1 MTLYTVICMTD
12 QNNPW
17 LEIITEFKC
26 IADFE
31 CADQQRKGIKSIVV
45 EKQLNQYPG
54 KRREQG

>member
-12 QNNPW
+12 QNDPW

-31 CADQQRKGIKSIVV
+31 CADQQRKGIKSVVV

-54 KRREQG
+54 KRR